1 MKTMEII
8 FWVGIIAILTMGIW
22 RSVDAYRNPSR
33 YLKWV
38 RRRYQEK
45 LDSHPMRDTSSLIE
59 EAKIGIAERRREI
72 DSIELEIERLN
83 LEKNRTRAEIFA
95 LTDRLRL
102 VGLAENN
109 RKKWMFDLFLGFL
122 VGLMTSVL
130 GSMFWQYIASWFT
143 VA

>member
-1 MKTMEII
+1 MKII
-8 FWVGIIAILTMGIW
+8 DIMFWMGIIAIPIAGVLH
-22 RSVDAYRNPSR
+22 SVDVYRNPNR

-45 LDSHPMRDTSSLIE
+45 FDSHPVRDTSSLIE
-59 EAKIGIAERRREI
+59 ETKIELAARRLEI
-72 DSIELEIERLN
+72 DSIELEIERLS

-109 RKKWMFDLFLGFL
+109 RRKWMFDLFLGFL

-130 GSMFWQYIASWFT
+130 GSMFWQHIASWFS